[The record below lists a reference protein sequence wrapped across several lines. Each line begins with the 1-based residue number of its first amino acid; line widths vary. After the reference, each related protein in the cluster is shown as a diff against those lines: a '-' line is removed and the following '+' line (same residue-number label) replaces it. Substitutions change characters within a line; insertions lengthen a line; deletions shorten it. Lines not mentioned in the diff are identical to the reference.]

1 MNQTTFSFPQLVNR
15 TTRKIELS
23 KNTKSI
29 NECLGILLR
38 TRPGELLGDPDYGC
52 YLIDRVFRYNGILI
66 ESLIKEDIQNAVQKY
81 EPRIELNSN
90 DIYLEQDRRIL
101 KIYIQYTIKET
112 GEVNDYNMELTTDDN
127 PYNTLNNT

>member
-23 KNTKSI
+23 TNTKSI

-52 YLIDRVFRYNGILI
+52 YLIDRVFRYNGVLI
-66 ESLIKEDIQNAVQKY
+66 ESLIKDDIINAVQKY
-81 EPRIELNSN
+81 EPRIEMSTS
-90 DIYLEQDRRIL
+90 DIYLEQNNRVL
-101 KIYIQYTIKET
+101 NIYIQYVIKET

-127 PYNTLNNT
+127 PYNTL

>member
-23 KNTKSI
+23 TNTKSI

-52 YLIDRVFRYNGILI
+52 YLIDRVFRYNGVII
-66 ESLIKEDIQNAVQKY
+66 ESLIKEDIMNAVQKY
-81 EPRIELNSN
+81 EPRIEMSTSN
-90 DIYLEQDRRIL
+90 IYLEQDGRIL
-101 KIYIQYTIKET
+101 RIYIQYTIKET
-112 GEVNDYNMELTTDDN
+112 GEVNEYNMELTTDDN
-127 PYNTLNNT
+127 PYNTL

>member
-38 TRPGELLGDPDYGC
+38 TRPGELLGDPNYGC
-52 YLIDRVFRYNGILI
+52 YLIDRVFRYNGVII
-66 ESLIKEDIQNAVQKY
+66 ESLIKEDIMNAVQKY
-81 EPRIELNSN
+81 EPRIEMSTS
-90 DIYLEQDRRIL
+90 DIYLKQDGRIL
-101 KIYIQYTIKET
+101 RIYIQYTIKET
-112 GEVNDYNMELTTDDN
+112 GEVNEYNMELTTDDN
-127 PYNTLNNT
+127 PYNTL

>member
-38 TRPGELLGDPDYGC
+38 TRPGELLGDPNYGC
-52 YLIDRVFRYNGILI
+52 YLIDRVFRYNGVII
-66 ESLIKEDIQNAVQKY
+66 ESLIKEDIMNAVQKY
-81 EPRIELNSN
+81 EPRIDMSTN
-90 DIYLEQDRRIL
+90 DIYLEQDGRIL
-101 KIYIQYTIKET
+101 RIYIQYTIKET
-112 GEVNDYNMELTTDDN
+112 GEVNKYNMELTTDDN
-127 PYNTLNNT
+127 PYNTL

>member
-23 KNTKSI
+23 TNTKSI

-52 YLIDRVFRYNGILI
+52 YLIDRVFRYNGVII
-66 ESLIKEDIQNAVQKY
+66 ESLIKEDIMNAVQKY
-81 EPRIELNSN
+81 EPRIEMSTSN
-90 DIYLEQDRRIL
+90 IYLEQDGRIL
-101 KIYIQYTIKET
+101 RIYIQYTIKET
-112 GEVNDYNMELTTDDN
+112 GEVNDYNMELITDDN
-127 PYNTLNNT
+127 PYNTL

>member
-38 TRPGELLGDPDYGC
+38 TRPEELLGDPNYGC
-52 YLIDRVFRYNGILI
+52 YLIDRVFRYNGVII
-66 ESLIKEDIQNAVQKY
+66 ESLIKEDIMNAVQKY
-81 EPRIELNSN
+81 EPRIEMSTS
-90 DIYLEQDRRIL
+90 DIYLEQDGRIL
-101 KIYIQYTIKET
+101 RIYIQYTIKET
-112 GEVNDYNMELTTDDN
+112 GEVNEYNMELTTDDN
-127 PYNTLNNT
+127 PYNTL

>member
-52 YLIDRVFRYNGILI
+52 YLIDRVFRYNGVII
-66 ESLIKEDIQNAVQKY
+66 ESLIKEDIMNAVQKY
-81 EPRIELNSN
+81 EPRIEMSTSN
-90 DIYLEQDRRIL
+90 IYLEQDGRIL
-101 KIYIQYTIKET
+101 RIYIQYTIKET
-112 GEVNDYNMELTTDDN
+112 GEVNEYNMELTTDDN
-127 PYNTLNNT
+127 PYNTL